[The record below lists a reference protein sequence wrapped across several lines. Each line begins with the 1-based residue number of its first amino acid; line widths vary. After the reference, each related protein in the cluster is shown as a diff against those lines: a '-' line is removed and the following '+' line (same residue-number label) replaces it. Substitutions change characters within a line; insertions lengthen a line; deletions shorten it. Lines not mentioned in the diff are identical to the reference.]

1 MKTKL
6 LLFAATVFTA
16 LSLQAQTPDPNFF
29 IYLCFG
35 QSNMEAGATP
45 ADQEP
50 LLPIR
55 IRIGTTPVSSLYRP
69 WICRVTT
76 A

>member
-1 MKTKL
+1 MKTRL
-6 LLFAATVFTA
+6 MIVAAAVLMT

-45 ADQEP
+45 AGC
-50 LLPIR
+50 L
-55 IRIGTTPVSSLYRP
+55 
-69 WICRVTT
+69 CM
-76 A
+76 